1 MNLRKKLSKEFASQY
16 FLLLR
21 CNRLVIDRRIPKSI
35 RKVYYYML
43 YYPLL
48 KHLPKLWLVL
58 HVLLEACLGLSR
70 FAESKIRI
78 KFLLFKSYMSQE
90 EYEYIKNEFQ
100 KKDT

>member
-1 MNLRKKLSKEFASQY
+1 MNFRKKLSKEFASQY

-21 CNRLVIDRRIPKSI
+21 FNRLVIDRKIPRPI

-48 KHLPKLWLVL
+48 RHLPKLWLAL
-58 HVLLEACLGLSR
+58 HVLLNTCLGLSK

-90 EYEYIKNEFQ
+90 DYVSLYIYNK
-100 KKDT
+100 